1 MNTENSQKPAGVA
14 TPDSQTA
21 PFLVGDRVT
30 LRTICR
36 ADAPRLL
43 RWINDPATNRFL
55 VRGDFPMGL
64 ADEIEWIERHER
76 RRDGEICLGIEA
88 AELGLIGL
96 MDLSVDSWPDRTGS
110 TGTMIG
116 ETSARGR
123 GYGTEAKM
131 LLLGHAF
138 RRLNLRRV
146 YSKVY
151 GFNEASLRCQKRCGY
166 VEEAR
171 LRECIFRDGRYHD
184 LVILTATRESFEAAE
199 AAWRASARPAAAPL
213 V

>member
-1 MNTENSQKPAGVA
+1 MKKDTEADEAVIEAG
-14 TPDSQTA
+14 TA
-21 PFLVGDRVT
+21 AFLVGERVT
-30 LRTICR
+30 LRTLCR

-55 VRGDFPMGL
+55 VRGDFPMGWQ
-64 ADEIEWIERHER
+64 DEIEWIDRAAR
-76 RRDGEICLGIEA
+76 RRDGEICLGIET
-88 AELGLIGL
+88 AEEGLIGL

-116 ETSARGR
+116 EVSARGK

-151 GFNEASLRCQKRCGY
+151 SFNKASLRCQKRCGY

-171 LRECIFRDGRYHD
+171 LKENVFRDGRYHD
-184 LVILTATRESFEAAE
+184 MVFLVATRESFEAAE
-199 AAWRASARPAAAPL
+199 AVWRAAKVVPPAP
-213 V
+213 VS